1 MYNSTETVQGMAK
14 HSMILSI
21 GAIIAICILIL
32 PYLTGTKGLFSGL
45 RL

>member
-1 MYNSTETVQGMAK
+1 MNNSNETMQGMAK
-14 HSMILSI
+14 HSIILSI

-32 PYLTGTKGLFSGL
+32 PYLTGTNSLFSGL